1 MLRISS
7 GKYEHPTELKMKIME
22 RYGFLRIFFVEN
34 QRYLKFSEN
43 ELHDIFFA
51 QKLIKIGNNLCL
63 ISASTEA

>member
-7 GKYEHPTELKMKIME
+7 GKYEHPTEVKMKIME

-51 QKLIKIGNNLCL
+51 QNLIKIGNDLCL